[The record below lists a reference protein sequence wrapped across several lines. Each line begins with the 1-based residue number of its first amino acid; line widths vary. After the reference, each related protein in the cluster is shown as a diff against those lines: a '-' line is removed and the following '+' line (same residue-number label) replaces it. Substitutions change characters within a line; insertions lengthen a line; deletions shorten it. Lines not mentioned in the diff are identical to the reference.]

1 MVSAMEKEAQLLSSV
16 QALMKAQS
24 TRMGLY
30 KEFNDA
36 FQDYL
41 DDKCPE
47 EQYYSVCRLVTE
59 GFQEVSSEIQSIE
72 QDMNDEYNRK
82 DIGTMIRRLQEK
94 EKAKLHETVHLQ
106 IYTIESRKGDKD
118 YDATLQEHNARLNDV
133 RKDIDEIWDEIR
145 QESAELSYALSAA

>member
-1 MVSAMEKEAQLLSSV
+1 MVSAIDKEAHLLSSL
-16 QALMKAQS
+16 QSLIKAQS

-59 GFQEVSSEIQSIE
+59 GFQEVSTEIQSIE
-72 QDMNDEYNRK
+72 QDMNDECNRK
-82 DIGTMIRRLQEK
+82 DLGSMIRQLQEK
-94 EKAKLHETVHLQ
+94 ERAKLHETVHLQ
-106 IYTIESRKGDKD
+106 IYTIKARKGDKD
-118 YDATLQEHNARLNDV
+118 YDATLQEHNARLNEIA
-133 RKDIDEIWDEIR
+133 KDISEIWDEIR
-145 QESAELSYALSAA
+145 QESAELSYTLSA

>member
-1 MVSAMEKEAQLLSSV
+1 MVSRIEKEAQLLNSV
-16 QALMKAQS
+16 QALIKAQS
-24 TRMGLY
+24 TRMSLY

-41 DDKCPE
+41 KDKCPE

-59 GFQEVSSEIQSIE
+59 GFQEVSNEIQSIE

-82 DIGTMIRRLQEK
+82 DIGDMIRRLQEK

-106 IYTIESRKGDKD
+106 IYTIESRKSDKD
-118 YDATLQEHNARLNDV
+118 YDATLQEHNTRLTEIGND
-133 RKDIDEIWDEIR
+133 INEIWDEIR
-145 QESAELSYALSAA
+145 QESTELTYALST

>member
-1 MVSAMEKEAQLLSSV
+1 MVSASDRDSQLLHAL
-16 QALMKAQS
+16 QALIKAQS
-24 TRMGLY
+24 TRMSLY

-59 GFQEVSSEIQSIE
+59 GFQEVSNDIQNIE
-72 QDMNDEYNRK
+72 QDMNDDYERK
-82 DIGTMIRRLQEK
+82 DIGALIRQLQEK

-118 YDATLQEHNARLNDV
+118 YDATLQEHNARLRTIGD
-133 RKDIDEIWDEIR
+133 DINEIWDEIR
-145 QESAELSYALSAA
+145 QESTELSYTLAA